1 METALLIDIAVR
13 LLIAAYV
20 GVGIWL
26 TLRVVTRAG
35 FAWWWALLP
44 WAPSL
49 FWIIPRVE
57 IVGVLAAPVPLI
69 LLWVFAFAEWP
80 ALIDTSAMGK
90 RARGIT
96 VSERD
101 MPEPESGR
109 GVETQLLGAGGRRTA
124 QAEPPETAI
133 WLMTGFDNDGHI
145 VRLEIAVADLKER
158 PEGMTIGRHPQLADL
173 IISDDSVSRRHALV
187 REKGGKL
194 TVTDLDSANG
204 TMVDGE
210 RLPPNKA
217 VSVDRGVEIE
227 FGAVTLTVSKG

>member
-1 METALLIDIAVR
+1 MEKALLIDIAVR

-26 TLRVVTRAG
+26 TLRVVTKAG

-80 ALIDTSAMGK
+80 SLIDTSVMGK
-90 RARGIT
+90 RPRGLT
-96 VSERD
+96 MSERD
-101 MPEPESGR
+101 IPEPESGL
-109 GVETQLLGAGGRRTA
+109 GAQTQLLGAGGKRLA
-124 QAEPPETAI
+124 SAEPDSMAL

-145 VRLEIAVADLKER
+145 VRLEIAVAELKER
-158 PEGMTIGRHPQLADL
+158 SEGMIIGRHPQLADL

-194 TVTDLDSANG
+194 TVADLGSANG
-204 TMVDGE
+204 TAVDGE
-210 RLPPNKA
+210 RLAPNKA
-217 VSVDRGVEIE
+217 ATIDRGAEIE